1 MATVTTGNP
10 LTDAR
15 RLVIKIGSSLLIDPA
30 TGKVRDDWLRALAS
44 DIAAAR
50 GRGQDVAIVSSGAIS
65 LGRGQLGLRRTRPK
79 LEESQAAAA
88 IGQVQL
94 ARAWQEVLEA
104 HDITCGQILV
114 TFGATENRRQYLN
127 ARSTLDTLFHMG
139 AVPVINEND
148 TVATREIRYGD
159 NDRLAARVAQMI
171 SADCLVLFSDVAGL
185 FTADPSVDQDAT
197 LIREVHALDD
207 SIMALA
213 GESRSGLG
221 VGGMLTKLQAAEIA
235 MAAGCNMAICDGR
248 KLNPLRQLA
257 EGGDGTWFR
266 AAATPR
272 TARKQWIASALKPA
286 GTVLVDAG
294 AAQAL
299 RRGRS
304 LLPAGVKDVEGN
316 FDRGDAVWVRAMDGT
331 VLGRGLSAYSAEN
344 ARRIAGHNS
353 RDIENL
359 LGYRGRDEM
368 IHRDDLVLET
378 SPSSESSAATL
389 TTEKEGA
396 S

>member
-1 MATVTTGNP
+1 MAALNADNR
-10 LTDAR
+10 LLAAR
-15 RLVIKIGSSLLIDPA
+15 RLVIKIGSSLLVNPS
-30 TGKVRDDWLRALAS
+30 TGRVREDWLRALAA

-50 GRGQDVAIVSSGAIS
+50 ARGQDVAIVSSGSIA
-65 LGRGQLGLRRTRPK
+65 LGRHQVGLRRTRPK

-88 IGQVQL
+88 IGQIQL

-104 HDITCGQILV
+104 HGLTCGQILV

-127 ARSTLDTLFHMG
+127 ARSTLETLFHMG
-139 AVPVINEND
+139 VVPVINEND

-185 FTADPSVDQDAT
+185 FTADPTVDPEAT
-197 LIREVHALDD
+197 LVPEVRILDAG
-207 SIMALA
+207 IMALA

-221 VGGMLTKLQAAEIA
+221 VGGMATKLQAAEIA

-248 KLNPLRQLA
+248 ILHPLQHLA
-257 EGGDGTWFR
+257 QGGACTWFT
-266 AAATPR
+266 AAASPR

-286 GTVLVDAG
+286 GSLLVDDG
-294 AAQAL
+294 AARAL
-299 RRGRS
+299 KGGRS
-304 LLPAGVKDVEGN
+304 LLPAGVRDVEGE
-316 FDRGDAVWVRAMDGT
+316 FDRGDAVWVRDLAGRR
-331 VLGRGLSAYSAEN
+331 LARGLSAYSAEN

-353 RDIENL
+353 RDIEKL

-378 SPSSESSAATL
+378 QHAPVKEDAAT
-389 TTEKEGA
+389 
-396 S
+396 